1 MIPNSFEETLDY
13 LYGLQRLGMKF
24 GLENITRVLETIGN
38 PQDSLKI
45 VHIAGSNG
53 KGSTAAHLES
63 VLMEAGYSVG
73 LYSSPHFVRFTERIR
88 VDRKTI
94 EETDV
99 VRITRNMLDAMP
111 ELASNA
117 DAEEQVPVT
126 FFELTT
132 ALALVY
138 FAEKGVDTVILET
151 GLGGRLDATNVCN
164 PILSMITT
172 ISLEHQE
179 FLGNTIEQIAG
190 EKAGIV
196 KPGKPV
202 ICGVRQPEAKKVIR
216 EVCEEKQAPLYQ
228 AGAQFRIR
236 QYKDGSFSYS
246 GIERSFKGLRTS
258 MRGRHQARNAAM
270 AVAGAEVL
278 QSLGFAI
285 SDEAIRK
292 GLENVRWRGRQEY
305 LEMPQRVLLDGAH
318 NAEAMMTLCRSLKNE
333 YTYRRLLVL
342 MGIMRE
348 KNHRRMI
355 ASIAPLADEI
365 VFCRPKMDRSQVPE
379 VLKKEANRHGVH
391 TEIIEDVA
399 SGFRSLLE
407 RAGEND
413 LVCVT
418 GSLFTV
424 GEVIAHLEKNGLH

>member
-1 MIPNSFEETLDY
+1 MIPDSFEETLDY

-24 GLENITRVLETIGN
+24 GLDNITRVLEANGN
-38 PQDSLKI
+38 PQNSLSI

-63 VLMEAGYSVG
+63 FLIEAGYTVG
-73 LYSSPHFVRFTERIR
+73 LYSSPHFVSFTERIR
-88 VDRKTI
+88 VDRKKI
-94 EETDV
+94 EESDV
-99 VRITRNMLDAMP
+99 VRITRNILDAMP
-111 ELASNA
+111 ELVSND
-117 DAEEQVPVT
+117 DAEQAPVT

-132 ALALVY
+132 VLALVY
-138 FAEKGVDTVILET
+138 FAEKGVDLVILEA

-172 ISLEHQE
+172 VSLEHQE
-179 FLGNTIEQIAG
+179 FLGNTLVQITG

-202 ICGVRQPEAKKVIR
+202 VCGVRQPEARKIVR
-216 EVCEEKQAPLYQ
+216 DVCEEKRAPLYQ
-228 AGAQFRIR
+228 AGEHFSIR
-236 QYKDGSFSYS
+236 RYKDGSFSYS
-246 GIERSFKGLRTS
+246 GIDRSFKRLRTS
-258 MRGRHQARNAAM
+258 MRGQHQAGNAAV
-270 AVAGAEVL
+270 AVAGAEAL

-292 GLENVRWRGRQEY
+292 GLDNVRWRGRQEY

-318 NAEAMMTLCRSLKNE
+318 NAAAMTTLCRSLKNE

-348 KNHRRMI
+348 KSHRRMI
-355 ASIAPLADEI
+355 GSIAPLADEI
-365 VFCRPKMDRSQVPE
+365 VFCRPKMDRSQAPE
-379 VLKKEANRHGVH
+379 VLKKEADRRGVRS
-391 TEIIEDVA
+391 EIIEDAA

-424 GEVIAHLEKNGLH
+424 GEVMALLEKNGLH

>member
-285 SDEAIRK
+285 SSDEAIRK

-365 VFCRPKMDRSQVPE
+365 VLLLSDSRSAPPWDISRFVTD
-379 VLKKEANRHGVH
+379 LKKEKGS
-391 TEIIEDVA
+391 TI
-399 SGFRSLLE
+399 LLISPG
-407 RAGEND
+407 R
-413 LVCVT
+413 
-418 GSLFTV
+418 
-424 GEVIAHLEKNGLH
+424 